1 MRDKPSAA
9 GKDSEKERRTEKET
23 VMESGKQSCFPD
35 ITFRRVKMME
45 SPMTTEELFEKI
57 NSILIEKGKIPDIL
71 DYSLATGNPIPI
83 RTYEFDL
90 RNSLNYGGNEGI
102 YLSLWIEYRVE
113 DEKRRAAVGTYKTLY
128 EDDNAM
134 HIMASLL
141 ADFIIE
147 EHSYVNKN
155 LDDFTWEGADVHALK
170 ENGERV
176 NWGYTC
182 GTMEAALKKKD
193 ELLKHH
199 QQVVVRDN
207 ATRKEKIYES
217 RT

>member
-1 MRDKPSAA
+1 MTR
-9 GKDSEKERRTEKET
+9 
-23 VMESGKQSCFPD
+23 
-35 ITFRRVKMME
+35 
-45 SPMTTEELFEKI
+45 PMTTEELFEKI
-57 NSILIEKGKIPDIL
+57 NGILKEKGKLPDIL
-71 DYSLATGNPIPI
+71 DYGHATSNPVPI
-83 RTYEFDL
+83 KTYEFDL
-90 RNSLNYGGNEGI
+90 GNSLNYGGNEGI
-102 YLSLWIEYRVE
+102 YLELWIKYRVE
-113 DEKRRAAVGTYKTLY
+113 NEECRASVGTYKTLY

-134 HIMASLL
+134 HIIALLL

-170 ENGERV
+170 ENGERA

-182 GTMEAALKKKD
+182 GTMESALKKKD

-199 QQVVVRDN
+199 KKVVVRDN

-217 RT
+217 KI

>member
-1 MRDKPSAA
+1 MTR
-9 GKDSEKERRTEKET
+9 
-23 VMESGKQSCFPD
+23 
-35 ITFRRVKMME
+35 
-45 SPMTTEELFEKI
+45 PMTTEELFEKI
-57 NSILIEKGKIPDIL
+57 NSILKEKSKIPDIL
-71 DYSLATGNPIPI
+71 DYGHATSNPIPI

-90 RNSLNYGGNEGI
+90 RNSLNQGGNEGI
-102 YLSLWIEYRVE
+102 YLDLWIKYWVE
-113 DEKRRAAVGTYKTLY
+113 NEKRRAAIGTYKTLY

-141 ADFIIE
+141 ANFIIE
-147 EHSYVNKN
+147 EYSYVNKN

-199 QQVVVRDN
+199 QQVIVRDN
-207 ATRKEKIYES
+207 ATRKEKIYKS
-217 RT
+217 RI

>member
-1 MRDKPSAA
+1 MTR
-9 GKDSEKERRTEKET
+9 
-23 VMESGKQSCFPD
+23 
-35 ITFRRVKMME
+35 
-45 SPMTTEELFEKI
+45 PMTTEELFEKI
-57 NSILIEKGKIPDIL
+57 NSILKEKSKIPDIL
-71 DYSLATGNPIPI
+71 DYGHATSNPIPI

-102 YLSLWIEYRVE
+102 YLDLWIEYWVE
-113 DEKRRAAVGTYKTLY
+113 NEKRRAAIGTYKTLY

-147 EHSYVNKN
+147 EYSYVNKN

-170 ENGERV
+170 ENGERM

-199 QQVVVRDN
+199 KKVVVRDN
-207 ATRKEKIYES
+207 ATRNEKIYKS
-217 RT
+217 RI

>member
-1 MRDKPSAA
+1 MTR
-9 GKDSEKERRTEKET
+9 
-23 VMESGKQSCFPD
+23 
-35 ITFRRVKMME
+35 
-45 SPMTTEELFEKI
+45 PMTTEELFEKI
-57 NSILIEKGKIPDIL
+57 NSILKEKSKIPDIL
-71 DYSLATGNPIPI
+71 DYSLATSNPIPI

-102 YLSLWIEYRVE
+102 YLDLWIEYRVE
-113 DEKRRAAVGTYKTLY
+113 NEKRRAAIGTYKTLY

-141 ADFIIE
+141 ANFIIE

-170 ENGERV
+170 ENGDRMS
-176 NWGYTC
+176 WGYTC

-193 ELLKHH
+193 ELLKNH

-207 ATRKEKIYES
+207 ATRKEKIYRRKDE
-217 RT
+217 R

>member
-9 GKDSEKERRTEKET
+9 GKDSEKERQTEKET

-90 RNSLNYGGNEGI
+90 GSSLNYGGNEGI
-102 YLSLWIEYRVE
+102 YLVLWIEYME
-113 DEKRRAAVGTYKTLY
+113 ENEKRRAAIGTYKTLY

-147 EHSYVNKN
+147 EHSYVNGN
-155 LDDFTWEGADVHALK
+155 LDDFTWEGADVYALK
-170 ENGERV
+170 DNGDRV

-182 GTMEAALKKKD
+182 TTMEAALKKKD
-193 ELLKHH
+193 ELLKNH
-199 QQVVVRDN
+199 QQVVVRNN

-217 RT
+217 RI

>member
-1 MRDKPSAA
+1 MTR
-9 GKDSEKERRTEKET
+9 
-23 VMESGKQSCFPD
+23 
-35 ITFRRVKMME
+35 
-45 SPMTTEELFEKI
+45 PMTTEELFEKI
-57 NSILIEKGKIPDIL
+57 NSILIEKSKIPDIL
-71 DYSLATGNPIPI
+71 DYSLATSNPIPI

-102 YLSLWIEYRVE
+102 YLDLWIEYQVE
-113 DEKRRAAVGTYKTLY
+113 NEKRRAATGTYKTLY

-141 ADFIIE
+141 ANFIIE

-170 ENGERV
+170 ENGDRMS
-176 NWGYTC
+176 WGYTC

-193 ELLKHH
+193 ELLKNH

-207 ATRKEKIYES
+207 ATRKEKIYKS
-217 RT
+217 RI

>member
-1 MRDKPSAA
+1 MTK
-9 GKDSEKERRTEKET
+9 
-23 VMESGKQSCFPD
+23 
-35 ITFRRVKMME
+35 
-45 SPMTTEELFEKI
+45 PMTTEELFEKI
-57 NSILIEKGKIPDIL
+57 NSILKEKSKIPDIL
-71 DYSLATGNPIPI
+71 DYSLATSNPIPI

-102 YLSLWIEYRVE
+102 YLDLWIEYWVE
-113 DEKRRAAVGTYKTLY
+113 NEKRRAAIGTYKTLY

-147 EHSYVNKN
+147 EYSYVNKN

-170 ENGERV
+170 ENGERM
-176 NWGYTC
+176 NCGYTC

-207 ATRKEKIYES
+207 ATRKEKIYRRKDE
-217 RT
+217 R

>member
-1 MRDKPSAA
+1 MTR
-9 GKDSEKERRTEKET
+9 
-23 VMESGKQSCFPD
+23 
-35 ITFRRVKMME
+35 
-45 SPMTTEELFEKI
+45 PMTTEELFEKI
-57 NSILIEKGKIPDIL
+57 NSILKEKGKLLDIL
-71 DYSLATGNPIPI
+71 DYGLATSNPIPI

-102 YLSLWIEYRVE
+102 YLVLWIEYRVE
-113 DEKRRAAVGTYKTLY
+113 NEKRRAAIGTYKTLY

-141 ADFIIE
+141 ADFMLE

-155 LDDFTWEGADVHALK
+155 LDDFTWEGADVHALE
-170 ENGERV
+170 ENGERM

-207 ATRKEKIYES
+207 AIRKEKIYS
-217 RT
+217 RQGVRYDG

>member
-1 MRDKPSAA
+1 MTR
-9 GKDSEKERRTEKET
+9 
-23 VMESGKQSCFPD
+23 
-35 ITFRRVKMME
+35 
-45 SPMTTEELFEKI
+45 PMSTEEFFEKI
-57 NSILIEKGKIPDIL
+57 NSILKEKGKMPNIL
-71 DYSLATGNPIPI
+71 DYVHPTSNPISI

-90 RNSLNYGGNEGI
+90 RSSLTYGGNEGI
-102 YLSLWIEYRVE
+102 YLDLWIEYLE
-113 DEKRRAAVGTYKTLY
+113 GNEKHRAAIGTYKTLY

-141 ADFIIE
+141 ANFIIE

-155 LDDFTWEGADVHALK
+155 LDDFTWEGADVYALK

-182 GTMEAALKKKD
+182 GTMEAALKRKD

-199 QQVVVRDN
+199 KKVVVRDN
-207 ATRKEKIYES
+207 TTRKEKIYES
-217 RT
+217 RI

>member
-1 MRDKPSAA
+1 MTR
-9 GKDSEKERRTEKET
+9 
-23 VMESGKQSCFPD
+23 
-35 ITFRRVKMME
+35 
-45 SPMTTEELFEKI
+45 PMTTEELFEKI
-57 NSILIEKGKIPDIL
+57 NSILIEKSKIPDIL
-71 DYSLATGNPIPI
+71 DYSLATSNPIPI

-102 YLSLWIEYRVE
+102 YLVLWIEYRVE
-113 DEKRRAAVGTYKTLY
+113 NEKRRAAIGTYKTLY

-141 ADFIIE
+141 ANFIIE
-147 EHSYVNKN
+147 EHSYVNNN

-199 QQVVVRDN
+199 KRVVVRDN
-207 ATRKEKIYES
+207 VTRKEKIYES
-217 RT
+217 RI

>member
-1 MRDKPSAA
+1 MTR
-9 GKDSEKERRTEKET
+9 
-23 VMESGKQSCFPD
+23 
-35 ITFRRVKMME
+35 
-45 SPMTTEELFEKI
+45 PMTTEELFEKI
-57 NSILIEKGKIPDIL
+57 NSILIEKSKIPNIL
-71 DYSLATGNPIPI
+71 DYSLATSNPIPI

-90 RNSLNYGGNEGI
+90 RNSLDYGGNEGI
-102 YLSLWIEYRVE
+102 YLDLWIEYLVE
-113 DEKRRAAVGTYKTLY
+113 NEKRRAAIGTYKTLY

-147 EHSYVNKN
+147 EYSYVNKN

-170 ENGERV
+170 ENGERM
-176 NWGYTC
+176 NCGYTC

-207 ATRKEKIYES
+207 ATRKEKIYRRKDE
-217 RT
+217 R

>member
-1 MRDKPSAA
+1 MTR
-9 GKDSEKERRTEKET
+9 
-23 VMESGKQSCFPD
+23 
-35 ITFRRVKMME
+35 
-45 SPMTTEELFEKI
+45 PMTTEELFEKI
-57 NSILIEKGKIPDIL
+57 NSILKEKGKIPNIL
-71 DYSLATGNPIPI
+71 DYGLTTSNPIPI

-102 YLSLWIEYRVE
+102 YLDLWIEYQVE
-113 DEKRRAAVGTYKTLY
+113 NEKRRAATGTYKTLY

-141 ADFIIE
+141 ANFIIE

-170 ENGERV
+170 ENGDRMS
-176 NWGYTC
+176 WGYTC

-193 ELLKHH
+193 ELLKNH
-199 QQVVVRDN
+199 QQVVVRNN

-217 RT
+217 RI